1 MMGFAETCN
10 RERASAVESLK
21 LEGLVCHTRG

>member
-1 MMGFAETCN
+1 MGFAETCD
-10 RERASAVESLK
+10 RERALVVEGLK